1 MVKEKNDFNLQL
13 DDKFRVVCEQGNF
26 VLQKYEDIETKGTKE
41 VRQDWKFNG
50 YFGRS
55 ISGALKRY
63 IQENIQQQGNTNAH
77 QLIEAIKQAENRI
90 NDTITKN
97 ELKLYK
103 QIEGMK
109 T

>member
-1 MVKEKNDFNLQL
+1 MAKEKNEFNLQL
-13 DDKFRVVCEQGNF
+13 DDRFRVVCEQSNF

-41 VRQDWKFNG
+41 VRQDWKFKG
-50 YFGRS
+50 FFGRS

-63 IQENIQQQGNTNAH
+63 IQEDIQQQSNTNAH
-77 QLIEAIKQAENRI
+77 QLIEAIQQAENRI

-97 ELKLYK
+97 ELKLYNQLK
-103 QIEGMK
+103 EMK